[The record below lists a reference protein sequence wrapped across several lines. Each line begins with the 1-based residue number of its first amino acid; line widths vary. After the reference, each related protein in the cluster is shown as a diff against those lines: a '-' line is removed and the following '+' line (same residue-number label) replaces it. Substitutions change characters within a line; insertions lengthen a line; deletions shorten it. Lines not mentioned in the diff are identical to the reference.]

1 MGIITQGDKEKDLGG
16 VAELPPLPAHET
28 WMSIETAPKG
38 PPVIVALISDG
49 RVWRVSDA
57 KFNRI
62 GWYTVHGGQSC
73 HWATHWIPMPPTGT
87 KG

>member
-49 RVWRVSDA
+49 RGVES
-57 KFNRI
+57 
-62 GWYTVHGGQSC
+62 
-73 HWATHWIPMPPTGT
+73 
-87 KG
+87 